1 MGRRA
6 LSRKIKRVPPSP
18 EAMER
23 YVRLW
28 TQEEVHFHPERFP
41 KLTSRELFGDD
52 APLELEVGCG
62 TGEYLCDLAG
72 SRPEARF
79 VGVDPVTKVLF
90 FAARQA
96 EQRRLANLRLVRA
109 TMQGLYPLL
118 APDSLAAIYVHF
130 PDPFVRSRGEHKVL
144 NARFFEAARQ
154 ALVRGGTLS
163 VVSDQPELFQEALG
177 LVEEQPGLDKTHSER
192 HLVGFEP
199 ALKSR
204 YQRKWERYALPALRF
219 EVRKTPVN
227 GGPARSGAR
236 ARSAPP

>member
-28 TQEEVHFHPERFP
+28 VQEEVHFHPERFP
-41 KLTSRELFGDD
+41 RLTGPGLFGED

-62 TGEYLCDLAG
+62 TGEYLCALAEERPG
-72 SRPEARF
+72 SRF

-90 FAARQA
+90 FAARLA
-96 EQRRLANLRLVRA
+96 EERRLANLRLVRA
-109 TMQGLYPLL
+109 SMHVLYPLL
-118 APDSLAAIYVHF
+118 VPDSLAAIYVHF

-144 NARFFEAARQ
+144 NARFFQAAQQ
-154 ALVRGGTLS
+154 ALLPGGTLS
-163 VVSDQPELFQEALG
+163 VVSDKPELFAEALA
-177 LVEEQPGLDKTHSER
+177 LVERQPGLAKTHAER

-199 ALKSR
+199 RLKSR
-204 YQRKWERYALPALRF
+204 YQKKWERYALPALRF
-219 EVRKTPVN
+219 EVRKAA
-227 GGPARSGAR
+227 PAGTR
-236 ARSAPP
+236 